1 MGALGTKVADLGM
14 GTAMLRLVIV
24 DDHPVLRDGLRAA
37 LGSQPGFEIVGE
49 AEDAESA
56 YATCEAQQPDVVL
69 LDLSLPGLSGVSVAR
84 HLKRRSPDTKVVM
97 FTVHSGEDFVL
108 EALGAG
114 ASGYVLKQD
123 PVEVLL
129 NGIRAVT
136 RGELFISPRFPRS
149 VLQTHLRRRSGMDL
163 RISPLDELSQRER
176 EVFDRVI
183 TGFTNEGVGQELG
196 VSVKTVETHRTS
208 INRKLGVHSTADLVR
223 LAARRGL
230 LRD

>member
-1 MGALGTKVADLGM
+1 
-14 GTAMLRLVIV
+14 MLRLVII

-37 LGSQPGFEIVGE
+37 LGTQPDFSVIAE
-49 AEDAESA
+49 AENAEGAYSA
-56 YATCEAQQPDVVL
+56 VESHQPDVVV
-69 LDLSLPGLSGVSVAR
+69 LDLSLPGLSGISVAR
-84 HLKRRSPDTKVVM
+84 QLKRRAPETKVLM

-123 PVEVLL
+123 PVEALFDGV
-129 NGIRAVT
+129 RAIT
-136 RGELFISPRFPRS
+136 RGETFLSPSFPRS

-163 RISPLDELSQRER
+163 RLSPLDELSQRER
-176 EVFDRVI
+176 EVFDLVI
-183 TGFTNEGVGQELG
+183 IGFTNEGVGQELG

>member
-1 MGALGTKVADLGM
+1 
-14 GTAMLRLVIV
+14 MLRLVIV

-37 LGSQPGFEIVGE
+37 LGTQTDFDVVAE
-49 AEDAESA
+49 ADDAEGA
-56 YATCEAQQPDVVL
+56 YKAVESSQPDVII
-69 LDLSLPGLSGVSVAR
+69 LDLSLPGLSGISVTR
-84 HLKRRSPDTKVVM
+84 NLKRRAPETKVLM
-97 FTVHSGEDFVL
+97 FTVHAGEDFVL
-108 EALGAG
+108 ESLGAG

-123 PVEVLL
+123 PVEALFDGV
-129 NGIRAVT
+129 RAVA

-149 VLQTHLRRRSGMDL
+149 VLQTHMRRRSGLDL

-176 EVFDRVI
+176 EVFDLVI
-183 TGFTNEGVGQELG
+183 IGFTNEGVGQELG

>member
-1 MGALGTKVADLGM
+1 
-14 GTAMLRLVIV
+14 MLRLVIV
-24 DDHPVLRDGLRAA
+24 DDHPVLRDGLRAV
-37 LGSQPGFEIVGE
+37 LGPQPGFEVVGE
-49 AEDAESA
+49 AENAETAYTTCESA
-56 YATCEAQQPDVVL
+56 KPDIVV
-69 LDLSLPGLSGVSVAR
+69 LDLSLPGLNGVSVTR
-84 HLKRRSPDTKVVM
+84 NLKRRAPDTRVVM

-114 ASGYVLKQD
+114 AEGYVLKQD

-129 NGIRAVT
+129 NGIRAVA
-136 RGELFISPRFPRS
+136 RGELFISPRLPRS

-163 RISPLDELSQRER
+163 RLSPLDELSQRER
-176 EVFDRVI
+176 EVFDLVI
-183 TGFTNEGVGQELG
+183 FGFTNEGVGQELG

>member
-1 MGALGTKVADLGM
+1 
-14 GTAMLRLVIV
+14 MLRLVIV
-24 DDHPVLRDGLRAA
+24 DDHPVLRDGLRAV
-37 LGSQPGFEIVGE
+37 LGSQPGFEVVGE
-49 AEDAESA
+49 AENAETAYTTCESA
-56 YATCEAQQPDVVL
+56 KPDIVV
-69 LDLSLPGLSGVSVAR
+69 LDLSLPGLNGVSVTR
-84 HLKRRSPDTKVVM
+84 NLKRRAPDTRVVM

-114 ASGYVLKQD
+114 AEGYVLKQD

-129 NGIRAVT
+129 NGIRAVA
-136 RGELFISPRFPRS
+136 RGELFISPRLPRS

-163 RISPLDELSQRER
+163 RLSPLDELSQRER
-176 EVFDRVI
+176 EVFDLVI
-183 TGFTNEGVGQELG
+183 FGFTNEGVGQELG

>member
-1 MGALGTKVADLGM
+1 
-14 GTAMLRLVIV
+14 MLRVVIV
-24 DDHPVLRDGLRAA
+24 DDHPVLRDGLRAV
-37 LGSQPGFEIVGE
+37 LGSQPGLEVVGE
-49 AEDAESA
+49 AENAETA
-56 YATCEAQQPDVVL
+56 YAACESIKPDIVV
-69 LDLSLPGLSGVSVAR
+69 LDLSLPGLNGVSVTR
-84 HLKRRSPDTKVVM
+84 NLKRRAPDTKVVM

-114 ASGYVLKQD
+114 ADGYVLKQD

-129 NGIRAVT
+129 NGIRAVS
-136 RGELFISPRFPRS
+136 RGELFISPRLPRS
-149 VLQTHLRRRSGMDL
+149 VLQTHLRRRSGMDM

-176 EVFDRVI
+176 EVFDLVI
-183 TGFTNEGVGQELG
+183 FGYTNEGVGQELG

>member
-1 MGALGTKVADLGM
+1 
-14 GTAMLRLVIV
+14 MLRLVIV

-37 LGSQPGFEIVGE
+37 LGTQPDFNVVAE
-49 AEDAESA
+49 AENAESA
-56 YATCEAQQPDVVL
+56 YAAVESFQPDVVI
-69 LDLSLPGLSGVSVAR
+69 LDLSLPGLSGMSVAR
-84 HLKRRSPDTKVVM
+84 MLKRRAPEAKVLM
-97 FTVHSGEDFVL
+97 FTVHAGEDFVL
-108 EALGAG
+108 ECLGAG

-123 PVEVLL
+123 PVEALVD
-129 NGIRAVT
+129 GIRAVA

-149 VLQTHLRRRSGMDL
+149 VLQTHLRRRAGMDL

-176 EVFDRVI
+176 EVFDLVI
-183 TGFTNEGVGQELG
+183 MGFTNEGVGQELG